1 MIDLSVHVDGL
12 RLANPFIV
20 ASGPPSTNAN
30 VIARAFDEGWGG
42 VVCKTIVLDST
53 KIVNVSPRYARWR
66 VGDEI
71 VGWENIELI
80 SDRPIETWED
90 EFRTLKMR
98 YPGRVLIASVMEEYR
113 RSAWHEIVERMQR
126 AGADAI
132 ELNMSC
138 PHGLPER
145 RMGSAMGQSPELLRE
160 VCGWVRE
167 VARVP
172 VWAKMTPNVTSI
184 VEVAGAAVDAGCAG
198 ISAINTI
205 LSVMGVDIDTLRPQ
219 PTVDGYSTPGGYS
232 GRAVK
237 PIALRMAM
245 EIARAMGGRASLSA
259 IGGVETG
266 DDAAQY
272 VLLGAST
279 VQVCTGVMIHG
290 YGLAR
295 ELERGLRAFM
305 ERHAFRSIED
315 FRGHSLKYFT
325 SHAEL
330 VAKKHGAKSGRDAVW
345 SADRFV
351 QQVREEAE

>member
-12 RLANPFIV
+12 RLANPFII

-66 VGDEI
+66 VGDEV

-80 SDRPIETWED
+80 SDRPIEVWEE
-90 EFRTLKMR
+90 EFRALKTR

-113 RSAWHEIVERMQR
+113 RAAWHEVVERMQR

-145 RMGSAMGQSPELLRE
+145 RMGSAMGQSPEVLRE

-172 VWAKMTPNVTSI
+172 VCAKMTPNVTSM
-184 VEVAGAAVDAGCAG
+184 VDVAVAAVEGGCHG
-198 ISAINTI
+198 ISAINTV
-205 LSVMGVDIDTLRPQ
+205 LSVMGIDLDTLRPV
-219 PTVDGYSTPGGYS
+219 PTVEGMTTPGGYS

-245 EIARAMGGRASLSA
+245 EIARAVGGRASLSA
-259 IGGVETG
+259 IGGVESG
-266 DDAAQY
+266 GDAAEF

-279 VQVCTGVMIHG
+279 VQVCTGVMVHG
-290 YGLAR
+290 YGLVR

-305 ERHAFRSIED
+305 DRHGFRTIED
-315 FRGHSLKYFT
+315 FRGRSLKYFT

-330 VAKKHGAKSGRDAVW
+330 VARKQGGKSGQDAAW
-345 SADRFV
+345 SAERLV
-351 QQVREEAE
+351 EQVEDEAT

>member
-12 RLANPFIV
+12 RLASPFIV
-20 ASGPPSTNAN
+20 ASGPPSTNAS

-90 EFRTLKMR
+90 EFRTLKKR

-113 RSAWHEIVERMQR
+113 RSAWHEVVERMQR

-160 VCGWVRE
+160 VCGWASE

-184 VEVAGAAVDAGCAG
+184 AEVAGAAVDAGCAG
-198 ISAINTI
+198 LSAINTI
-205 LSVMGVDIDTLRPQ
+205 LSVMGVDLDTLRPL
-219 PTVDGYSTPGGYS
+219 PTVEGFSTPGGYS

-266 DDAAQY
+266 EDAAQY
-272 VLLGAST
+272 ILLGAST

-305 ERHAFRSIED
+305 ERHAFRSIDD

-330 VAKKHGAKSGRDAVW
+330 LAKKHGGKSGLDAAW
-345 SADRFV
+345 NADRFV
-351 QQVREEAE
+351 EQVREEVE

>member
-53 KIVNVSPRYARWR
+53 RIVNVSPRYARWR

-90 EFRTLKMR
+90 EFRTLKKR

-205 LSVMGVDIDTLRPQ
+205 LSVMSVDLRTLRPE
-219 PTVDGYSTPGGYS
+219 PTVEGSSTPGGYS

-259 IGGVETG
+259 MGGVETG

-272 VLLGAST
+272 ILLGAST

-290 YGLAR
+290 YGLVR

-305 ERHAFRSIED
+305 ERHSFRSIGD
-315 FRGHSLKYFT
+315 FCGHSLQYFT

-330 VAKKHGAKSGRDAVW
+330 VVKKHGGKSGQDTAW

-351 QQVREEAE
+351 EQVEEA

>member
-12 RLANPFIV
+12 RLANPFII

-80 SDRPIETWED
+80 SDRPIETWEE

-98 YPGRVLIASVMEEYR
+98 YPGRALIASVMEEYR
-113 RSAWHEIVERMQR
+113 RHAWHEIVERVQR

-132 ELNMSC
+132 ELNLSC

-160 VCGWVRE
+160 VCGWARE

-172 VWAKMTPNVTSI
+172 VWAKMTPNVTNI
-184 VEVAGAAVDAGCAG
+184 VDVARAAVEAGCRG
-198 ISAINTI
+198 ISAINTV
-205 LSVMGVDIDTLRPQ
+205 LSVMGVDLTTLRPE
-219 PTVDGYSTPGGYS
+219 PTVEGYSTSGGYS

-245 EIARAMGGRASLSA
+245 EIAREMGSRASLSA
-259 IGGVETG
+259 VGGIESG
-266 DDAAQY
+266 DDAAEFI
-272 VLLGAST
+272 LLGAST

-290 YGLAR
+290 YELVKK
-295 ELERGLRAFM
+295 LERDLRAFM

-315 FRGHSLKYFT
+315 FRGYSLRYFT

-330 VAKKHGAKSGRDAVW
+330 VAKKHGAKSGQDTAW
-345 SADRFV
+345 SAERFIEQVDR
-351 QQVREEAE
+351 ESK

>member
-66 VGDEI
+66 VGDDI

-90 EFRTLKMR
+90 EFQTLKKR

-113 RSAWHEIVERMQR
+113 RSAWHEVVERMQR

-184 VEVAGAAVDAGCAG
+184 VEVARASVEAGCAG

-205 LSVMGVDIDTLRPQ
+205 LSVMGVDLHTLRPE
-219 PTVDGYSTPGGYS
+219 PTVEGFSTPGGYS

-237 PIALRMAM
+237 PIALRMTM

-272 VLLGAST
+272 ILLGAST

-290 YGLAR
+290 YGLVR
-295 ELERGLRAFM
+295 ELECGLLAFM
-305 ERHAFRSIED
+305 DRHAFRSIED
-315 FRGHSLKYFT
+315 FRGHSLKYFS

-330 VAKKHGAKSGRDAVW
+330 VAQKQGGKSGQDAAW
-345 SADRFV
+345 NADRFV
-351 QQVREEAE
+351 EQVREVAE

>member
-1 MIDLSVHVDGL
+1 MIDLSVQVDGL
-12 RLANPFIV
+12 RLANPFII

-71 VGWENIELI
+71 VGWENTELI

-90 EFRTLKMR
+90 EFRTLKKR

-113 RSAWHEIVERMQR
+113 RSAWHEVVERMQR

-184 VEVAGAAVDAGCAG
+184 AEVAGAAVDAGCAG

-205 LSVMGVDIDTLRPQ
+205 LSVMSVDLRTLRPE
-219 PTVDGYSTPGGYS
+219 PTVEGFSTPGGYS

-245 EIARAMGGRASLSA
+245 EIARAVGGRASLSA
-259 IGGVETG
+259 MGGVETG

-272 VLLGAST
+272 ILLGAST

-290 YGLAR
+290 FGLVR

-305 ERHAFRSIED
+305 ERHSFRSIGE

-330 VAKKHGAKSGRDAVW
+330 VARKHGAKSGQDAAW
-345 SADRFV
+345 NADRFV
-351 QQVREEAE
+351 EQVEEA

>member
-1 MIDLSVHVDGL
+1 MIDLSVQVDGL

-90 EFRTLKMR
+90 EFRTLKKR

-113 RSAWHEIVERMQR
+113 RSAWHEVVERMQR

-184 VEVAGAAVDAGCAG
+184 VEVASAAVDAGCAG

-205 LSVMGVDIDTLRPQ
+205 LSVMGVDLNTLRPE
-219 PTVDGYSTPGGYS
+219 PTVEGFSTPGGYS

-245 EIARAMGGRASLSA
+245 EIALATRGRASLSA
-259 IGGVETG
+259 IGGVEAG
-266 DDAAQY
+266 EDAPQY
-272 VLLGAST
+272 ILLGAST
-279 VQVCTGVMIHG
+279 VQVCTGVMIRG
-290 YGLAR
+290 YGLVR

-325 SHAEL
+325 SHAGL
-330 VAKKHGAKSGRDAVW
+330 VARKQRGKPGRDAAW

-351 QQVREEAE
+351 EQVREEAE